1 MLTGVRRATRTS
13 LTILSTTGTGTHGL
27 HESGDV
33 ENSAARVLWY
43 PKPSITLLVVGAIVL
58 VAFLMRVYNLA
69 GNPPGF
75 FCDEASIQYDA
86 YMLLHTGADRW
97 GQHFPVYFRSFGDYE
112 NPLFIYTS
120 LPFVAV
126 MGLNPLADR
135 LLAALYGTATVALM
149 YPLALELF
157 RRRDIALLATV
168 SLAIAPWHLLF
179 SHVAFEAISMPFFY
193 AAATLAFLVA
203 LRRHNPRLYL
213 ISFALWGLSIYTYH
227 VPRLLTPL
235 LLISLLLI
243 YYKSVWAWRRDTA
256 SGLVIYAL
264 LMIPL
269 VQGILSGAAMAR
281 FNGIGI
287 FAHGLHGWDLVGATL
302 QLYIQHFSMLFLFI
316 FGSRPG
322 DPVLRNYI
330 PGLGALYWAQLP
342 LIMIGLAALL
352 ARRDRAAILVLV
364 WLLLYPTGGALT
376 EGPSQLRD
384 LFGVLPFNLV
394 TGYGAAEFWRWIRHA
409 GVRSR
414 PRLRSAIVGGGA
426 AFAACVLA
434 ISLSQLWN
442 AFYVQYPRTAAGY
455 WGWQGGPAAIVAYYK
470 RVEPHYDD
478 LFVTGT
484 FNSPEIFIP
493 FYAPSGCERCTIGG
507 MDRYNPARRQL
518 FALRPDELVPG
529 FHYIVRHT
537 LYYGDGTVS
546 FQIVEARRA

>member
-1 MLTGVRRATRTS
+1 MLDRVRRVTTTRPIVVPEAS
-13 LTILSTTGTGTHGL
+13 LSKLR
-27 HESGDV
+27 ESRTVADV
-33 ENSAARVLWY
+33 ALKAMRY
-43 PKPSITLLVVGAIVL
+43 PKPSIILLIVSATVL
-58 VAFLMRVYNLA
+58 IAFIMRVYSLA

-97 GQHFPVYFRSFGDYE
+97 GEHFPVYFRSFGDYE

-120 LPFVAV
+120 LPVVAV

-135 LLAALYGTATVALM
+135 LMAALYGTATVALM

-203 LRRHNPRLYL
+203 LRRHSPRLYL
-213 ISFALWGLSIYTYH
+213 TSFVLWGLSVYTYH

-235 LLISLLLI
+235 LLISLLLV
-243 YYKSVWAWRRDTA
+243 YYKDAWAWRRDTA
-256 SGLVIYAL
+256 RGIIIYAL

-269 VQGILSGAAMAR
+269 AHGILSGAATAR

-287 FAHGLHGWDLVGATL
+287 FAHNLHGWDLVSATM
-302 QLYIQHFSMLFLFI
+302 QLYVQHFSMLFLFT

-322 DPVLRNYI
+322 DLVLRNYI

-342 LIMIGLAALL
+342 LVMVGLADLL
-352 ARRDRAAILVLV
+352 TRRNRAAVLVLV
-364 WLLLYPTGGALT
+364 WLLLYPTGGTLT

-384 LFGVLPFNLV
+384 MFGVLPFNLI
-394 TGYGAAEFWRWIRHA
+394 TGYGAAELWRWLRSV
-409 GVRSR
+409 GPRSR
-414 PRLRSAIVGGGA
+414 PRLRSALVGGGA
-426 AFAACVLA
+426 TLAACVLA
-434 ISLSQLWN
+434 VSLIQLWN
-442 AFYVQYPRTAAGY
+442 AFYVQYPRTTAGY
-455 WGWQGGPAAIVAYYK
+455 WGWQDGPATVVAYFK
-470 RVEPHYDD
+470 SVEPSYDD
-478 LFVTGT
+478 LFMTGT

-493 FYAPSGCERCTIGG
+493 FYAPAGCERCTIGG
-507 MDRYNPARRQL
+507 LDRYNPARRQL
-518 FALRPDELVPG
+518 FALRPEELVPG
-529 FHYIVRHT
+529 FHYKVRYT
-537 LYYGDGTVS
+537 LYYGDGSIS